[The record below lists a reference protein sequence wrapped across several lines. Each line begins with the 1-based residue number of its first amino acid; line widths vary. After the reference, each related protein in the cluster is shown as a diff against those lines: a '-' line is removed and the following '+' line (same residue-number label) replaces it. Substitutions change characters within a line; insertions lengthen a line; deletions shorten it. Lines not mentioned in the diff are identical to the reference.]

1 MAIKQIMLSKK
12 IESAR
17 SELKNAQEEYQKTM
31 TRSKEIEKAIEEA
44 KTEEELRAVEEEVNE
59 VTKEADDKEAK
70 IKEIEDKIA
79 ELEKELEAIKNEE
92 PKPEDERGGKKHMKK
107 RSKEMEE
114 YRDAANA
121 YLRTKGKEQRAGL
134 NSDDVGVLIPQ
145 EIDYIP
151 HEDKDS
157 TTDLSQFVTVLPVKA
172 PSGKYM
178 MQKRSKAKMHT
189 VEELQ
194 ENPELAKPEFIPV
207 NWSVD
212 TYRGMIAISQESIDD
227 AEADLVSIVNTNADE
242 QRENTSNDLITKT
255 FQEFTHK
262 DLTLDN
268 DNQIALVDEIKH
280 IVNVDLDPA
289 YEKSF
294 IVSQSLF
301 QILDTLKDK
310 DGRYLL
316 QPDIT
321 KKSDGIILN
330 KPVHIVLDEQIQLNT
345 GTEEAPVYQKN
356 VGFIGD
362 AKYAVLMPKRAEISA
377 KWADDKI
384 YGEYVATGIRFGISK
399 ADPDAGFFVTVT
411 ESGTV
416 GE

>member
-17 SELKNAQEEYQKTM
+17 SELKLAQGEYAKTLE
-31 TRSKEIEKAIEEA
+31 RSKTVEKAIEEA
-44 KTEEELRAVEEEVNE
+44 QTEEELRAVEDEVNE
-59 VTKEADDKEAK
+59 VSTEVDDKAAK

-79 ELEKELEAIKNEE
+79 ELEKELEELQNQE
-92 PKPEDERGGKKHMKK
+92 PKPEDERGGKKKMKK

-121 YLRTKGKEQRAGL
+121 YLRSKGKEQRAGL

-151 HEDKDS
+151 RPEKDS
-157 TTDLSQFVTVLPVKA
+157 TTDLAQFVTVLPVKA

-207 NWSVD
+207 NWAVD

-227 AEADLVSIVNTNADE
+227 TEADLVGIVNTNAEE
-242 QRENTSNDLITKT
+242 QRENTSNSLIAQQ
-255 FQEFTHK
+255 FQAFTRK
-262 DLTLDN
+262 DLTLDPE
-268 DNQIALVDEIKH
+268 NQIALVDEIKK
-280 IVNVDLDPA
+280 ILNVELDPA

-316 QPDIT
+316 QRDIT
-321 KKSDGIILN
+321 KKTDGIILN

-356 VGFIGD
+356 VGFVGD
-362 AKYAVLMPKRAEISA
+362 SKYAVLMPKRAEISA

-384 YGEYVATGIRFGISK
+384 YGEYVATGIRFGVSK

-411 ESGTV
+411 EGTA